1 MGDRMRHLRSCNW
14 IYMVITLPLMCLD
27 GVLAAVL
34 ARRYPLLQVLILG
47 VLAFAIVK
55 AIGKFSH
62 MPYRKEAYA
71 DLERIALDIP
81 LDWDVEAYASAKM
94 AEYDFM
100 TRIAEVVSPMR
111 MGGKPAV
118 VAVNPKVLESEGK
131 TYMRIAATREVLRYA
146 RRISVKLYA
155 LIALPIMLFISV
167 VLLFFSFHQVLTS
180 YFSMA
185 ALNLLLP
192 FALMLLFLLSL
203 FFWNSRV
210 SRSDTALD
218 IALLDYFPKQE
229 VVSYVKKTEALM
241 EKGDKEKTK
250 VFNEHFLSS
259 RVEKIEAYRRNKD

>member
-1 MGDRMRHLRSCNW
+1 MRHLRSCNW

-71 DLERIALDIP
+71 DLERIDLDIP

-185 ALNLLLP
+185 AFNLLLP

-203 FFWNSRV
+203 FFMRFFLMLL
-210 SRSDTALD
+210 SRSL
-218 IALLDYFPKQE
+218 FQR
-229 VVSYVKKTEALM
+229 
-241 EKGDKEKTK
+241 
-250 VFNEHFLSS
+250 NHFLIFFFGIKIFIFSS
-259 RVEKIEAYRRNKD
+259 GIVFLLR

>member
-1 MGDRMRHLRSCNW
+1 
-14 IYMVITLPLMCLD
+14 
-27 GVLAAVL
+27 
-34 ARRYPLLQVLILG
+34 
-47 VLAFAIVK
+47 
-55 AIGKFSH
+55 
-62 MPYRKEAYA
+62 
-71 DLERIALDIP
+71 
-81 LDWDVEAYASAKM
+81 
-94 AEYDFM
+94 
-100 TRIAEVVSPMR
+100 
-111 MGGKPAV
+111 
-118 VAVNPKVLESEGK
+118 
-131 TYMRIAATREVLRYA
+131 MRIAATREVLRYA